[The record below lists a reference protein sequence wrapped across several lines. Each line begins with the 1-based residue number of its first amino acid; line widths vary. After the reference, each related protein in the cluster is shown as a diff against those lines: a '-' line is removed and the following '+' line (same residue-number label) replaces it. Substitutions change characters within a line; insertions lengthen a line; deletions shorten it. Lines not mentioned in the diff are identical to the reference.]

1 MLRIS
6 LFECS
11 FCQSDVVHSC
21 VVIVCGHVSFV
32 DYAGDKA
39 FVIQWALIFGLFFS
53 SVTFV
58 LRCDVVAVNKDFL
71 VVVVNNAAHVR
82 HAAVT
87 HFHVVLVK
95 DGVEIVV
102 WWDAFLDQVEKGFG
116 DVGLYICAVW
126 GAKPDDVSTYIPFCG
141 CGCVFL
147 AVVEA
152 FVESA

>member
-1 MLRIS
+1 M
-6 LFECS
+6 
-11 FCQSDVVHSC
+11 
-21 VVIVCGHVSFV
+21 
-32 DYAGDKA
+32 
-39 FVIQWALIFGLFFS
+39 
-53 SVTFV
+53 
-58 LRCDVVAVNKDFL
+58 
-71 VVVVNNAAHVR
+71 VVNNAAHVR

-95 DGVEIVV
+95 EGVEIVV
-102 WWDAFLDQVEKGFG
+102 WWDAFLDLVEKGFG
-116 DVGLYICAVW
+116 DVGLYIFAVG